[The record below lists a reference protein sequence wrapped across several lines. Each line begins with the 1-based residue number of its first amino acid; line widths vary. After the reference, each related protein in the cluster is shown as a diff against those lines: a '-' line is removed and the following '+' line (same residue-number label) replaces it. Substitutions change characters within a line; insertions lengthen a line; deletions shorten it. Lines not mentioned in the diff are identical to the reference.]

1 MISRDAAR
9 RFVVKPIA
17 RGDLA
22 GLEQCAADSRIWM
35 LNPAHDASMPS
46 GFRAW
51 AGSALGAQANHGHIV
66 FTIMDA
72 HLDLPIGSTRFM
84 PTDEP
89 SEIEI
94 GATWI
99 GVGWWGSGCND
110 EAKCDMIDRAFDLEG
125 YRRIRLVIDSQNQR
139 SVAAVTK
146 LGAYFRETRRRDR
159 VCHDGRV
166 RDALV
171 FALDREV
178 WRSALR
184 ASAIGRIEHKASET
198 SASLLRQAVGKSQW
212 SIVEIGSVLTHD
224 LRHEVL
230 RPGQPRERVRYEEDT
245 HPGAWHLGAVVRGRI
260 VGVASFYQEPIP
272 AGHGTESDARLRGM
286 AVRPD
291 LQRLGIGRE
300 LIASAIGRL
309 AERGTT
315 RIWCNARTTA
325 SGYYANLGFQQIG
338 DEFDMPSIGPHRRMV
353 LDLKS
358 MTEQIG
364 PPRAQGV
371 AR

>member
-1 MISRDAAR
+1 MNTHDGAR
-9 RFVVKPIA
+9 RFVIRPIA

-22 GLEQCAADSRIWM
+22 ELEQCAADSRIWM
-35 LNPAHDASMPS
+35 LNPAHDASTPS
-46 GFRAW
+46 GFQAW
-51 AGSALGAQANHGHIV
+51 AGSALGAQANHGHTV
-66 FTIMDA
+66 FTIMDSR
-72 HLDLPIGSTRFM
+72 LDLPIGSTRFM

-110 EAKCDMIDRAFDLEG
+110 EVKCTLIDRAFDLEG
-125 YRRIRLVIDSQNQR
+125 FNRFRFVIDSKNQV
-139 SVAAVTK
+139 SIAAVSK
-146 LGAYFRETRRRDR
+146 LGALYRGTRHRDR

-171 FALDREV
+171 FALDREE
-178 WRSALR
+178 WRNSRRRSA
-184 ASAIGRIEHKASET
+184 IDRIEDTARET
-198 SASLLRQAVGKSQW
+198 DTPLIREAVLASQW

-224 LRHEVL
+224 LRHDVL
-230 RPGQPRERVRYEEDT
+230 RPGQPRERVRYEEDAR
-245 HPGAWHLGAVVRGRI
+245 PGAWHLGTVVRGRI

-272 AGHGTESDARLRGM
+272 EGRGTETDARLRGM

-291 LQRLGIGRE
+291 LQQLGIGRE

-309 AERGTT
+309 AERGTE

-325 SGYYANLGFQQIG
+325 AGYYATLGFRQIG

-353 LDLKS
+353 LDLKD
-358 MTEQIG
+358 MTG
-364 PPRAQGV
+364 HVAPARARGV